1 MITVDNLLLELA
13 TSTTP
18 TIEELMPSKD
28 SRVLRSLATSVSNHL
43 FITENQS
50 RLLLKILRENQKK
63 LGEISKNLNEVIS
76 TPLWSKPFR
85 HIEQVRK
92 LYLAPNDEE
101 ELTLF
106 IEFTFNSEIRRI
118 LQELTKKCEN
128 LTPLP
133 NGKIYTAAYT
143 EQNIIALVDALTPA
157 DFVIDEIIQNHH
169 RTIKSWSEQ
178 EIRDQFLLTN
188 ITHLTFQKHITED
201 LGINTTIDDNIIAD
215 RSVRYQ
221 YFTEIAKKTGETLTE
236 VIANRSKTKVWVDKN
251 QHTLVEVIAS
261 LKELKRLP
269 VLVVFDT
276 TVNSKYITNLE
287 ILSNSLE
294 ENGIFDNIGIYFR
307 LANDDMGKQF
317 NKFIADKKYNYNL
330 ASDTQVA
337 CVQSGKLPKFFLKN
351 AWKPMSVIALDSKM
365 GLRHGKTATYSN
377 YCDCIVEWSDEP
389 VLADVLRVKS

>member
-1 MITVDNLLLELA
+1 MITVDYLLLELA
-13 TSTTP
+13 TSTDP

-28 SRVLRSLATSVSNHL
+28 SRVLRSLASSVSNHL
-43 FITENQS
+43 FVTENQS

-76 TPLWSKPFR
+76 TPSWSKPFR
-85 HIEQVRK
+85 HIEQVRRM
-92 LYLAPNDEE
+92 YLAPNEE
-101 ELTLF
+101 EDLTLF
-106 IEFTFNSEIRRI
+106 IEFTFSSEIRRI
-118 LQELTKKCEN
+118 LQELAKKCEN
-128 LTPLP
+128 LIPLA
-133 NGKIYTAAYT
+133 NGKMYTAAYT
-143 EQNIIALVDALTPA
+143 EQNIITLVDALTPA
-157 DFVIDEIIQNHH
+157 NFVIDEIIQNHH
-169 RTIKSWSEQ
+169 KTIKSWSEQ

-188 ITHLTFQKHITED
+188 ITHLNFQKHITED

-221 YFTEIAKKTGETLTE
+221 YFTEIAKKPGDTLSE
-236 VIANRSKTKVWVDKN
+236 CIANRSKTKVWVDKN

-269 VLVVFDT
+269 LLVVFDT
-276 TVNSKYITNLE
+276 TINNKYITNLE

-294 ENGIFDNIGIYFR
+294 ENGIFDNVGIYFR
-307 LANDDMGKQF
+307 LPNDDMGKQF

-330 ASDTQVA
+330 ATDTKVA

-351 AWKPMSVIALDSKM
+351 AWKPMSVIALDSRM

>member
-1 MITVDNLLLELA
+1 MTTVDNLLLELA

-76 TPLWSKPFR
+76 TPSWSKPFR

-128 LTPLP
+128 LTPLS